1 MSINDATRFDWDR
14 LREAHPPLELDTVT
28 STANLHY
35 TPSGL
40 SGPLLEE
47 YKVAAEAEQKEKD
60 RQRLRDKWS
69 KWCVTEKDIDDMMPE
84 EDIHAAI
91 AEARPDPVN
100 NPSHYNTGGVE
111 AIQAIEA
118 SMSKEAFQGYLK
130 GNCMKYIWRMS
141 YKGKAK
147 EDTLKAQWY
156 LNRLI
161 ETL

>member
-1 MSINDATRFDWDR
+1 MSINDATPDQWDSVSS
-14 LREAHPPLELDTVT
+14 ATGVPT
-28 STANLHY
+28 SAST
-35 TPSGL
+35 
-40 SGPLLEE
+40 EE
-47 YKVAAEAEQKEKD
+47 MLNKYQTMAEEEAEGLWTKVKKRSGE
-60 RQRLRDKWS
+60 RGGFLGPALGLR
-69 KWCVTEKDIDDMMPE
+69 VPIPRTTPE
-84 EDIHAAI
+84 EPTT
-91 AEARPDPVN
+91 EVDPVN

-118 SMSKEAFQGYLK
+118 SMPTEAFQGYLK

>member
-1 MSINDATRFDWDR
+1 MSINDATPSEWDR
-14 LREAHPPLELDTVT
+14 VARSNIPQDMTTLANCSHPDCLPSSVGLEAWAEP
-28 STANLHY
+28 AK
-35 TPSGL
+35 
-40 SGPLLEE
+40 EE
-47 YKVAAEAEQKEKD
+47 SKEEEAKEKD
-60 RQRLRDKWS
+60 RQRVKNLWS
-69 KWCVTEKDIDDMMPE
+69 RWCVTNDDSTVVQ
-84 EDIHAAI
+84 AT
-91 AEARPDPVN
+91 PDPVN

-118 SMSKEAFQGYLK
+118 SMSTEAFQGYLK

>member
-1 MSINDATRFDWDR
+1 MSINDATPSDWNKAAAAVKSPELEERER
-14 LREAHPPLELDTVT
+14 LR
-28 STANLHY
+28 
-35 TPSGL
+35 G
-40 SGPLLEE
+40 
-47 YKVAAEAEQKEKD
+47 
-60 RQRLRDKWS
+60 KWS
-69 KWCVTEKDIDDMMPE
+69 RWCVTEEEITDMMTGTPVVKK
-84 EDIHAAI
+84 EDV
-91 AEARPDPVN
+91 VN
-100 NPSHYNTGGVE
+100 SPSHYNTGGVE

>member
-1 MSINDATRFDWDR
+1 MSINDATPSEWDR
-14 LREAHPPLELDTVT
+14 VARSNISHDMTTEEGRQAAWKELAHVGLEAWAEP
-28 STANLHY
+28 AK
-35 TPSGL
+35 
-40 SGPLLEE
+40 EE
-47 YKVAAEAEQKEKD
+47 SKEEEAKEKD
-60 RQRLRDKWS
+60 RQRVKNLWS
-69 KWCVTEKDIDDMMPE
+69 RWCVTNDDSTVVQ
-84 EDIHAAI
+84 AT
-91 AEARPDPVN
+91 PDPVN

-118 SMSKEAFQGYLK
+118 SMSTEAFQGYLK

-141 YKGKAK
+141 YKGKSK

>member
-1 MSINDATRFDWDR
+1 MSINDATPADWDR
-14 LREAHPPLELDTVT
+14 VRTSTVSQLIEVRKEAVEDAQREASRERIR
-28 STANLHY
+28 N
-35 TPSGL
+35 
-40 SGPLLEE
+40 
-47 YKVAAEAEQKEKD
+47 
-60 RQRLRDKWS
+60 KWS

-118 SMSKEAFQGYLK
+118 SMSTEAFQGYLK

>member
-14 LREAHPPLELDTVT
+14 LRKAHPPLELEVVT
-28 STANLHY
+28 GDALAS
-35 TPSGL
+35 S
-40 SGPLLEE
+40 
-47 YKVAAEAEQKEKD
+47 KQAEQRKKLKEK
-60 RQRLRDKWS
+60 WS
-69 KWCVTEKDIDDMMPE
+69 RWCVSDEEVNDMMPE
-84 EDIHAAI
+84 TIV
-91 AEARPDPVN
+91 EAKPDPVN
-100 NPSHYNTGGVE
+100 SPSHYNTGGVE
-111 AIQAIEA
+111 AIQAIES

>member
-1 MSINDATRFDWDR
+1 MSINDATPADWDR
-14 LREAHPPLELDTVT
+14 VRTSTVSQLIEVPKEAVEDAQREASRERIR
-28 STANLHY
+28 N
-35 TPSGL
+35 
-40 SGPLLEE
+40 
-47 YKVAAEAEQKEKD
+47 
-60 RQRLRDKWS
+60 KWS

-118 SMSKEAFQGYLK
+118 SMSTEAFQGYLK

>member
-1 MSINDATRFDWDR
+1 MLG
-14 LREAHPPLELDTVT
+14 LR
-28 STANLHY
+28 
-35 TPSGL
+35 
-40 SGPLLEE
+40 GPIP
-47 YKVAAEAEQKEKD
+47 
-60 RQRLRDKWS
+60 R
-69 KWCVTEKDIDDMMPE
+69 TTPE
-84 EDIHAAI
+84 EPTP
-91 AEARPDPVN
+91 EVDPVN

-118 SMSKEAFQGYLK
+118 SMSTEAFQGYLK

>member
-1 MSINDATRFDWDR
+1 MSINDATPLDWDR
-14 LREAHPPLELDTVT
+14 LRNAHPPLEVETV
-28 STANLHY
+28 AGDALVF
-35 TPSGL
+35 
-40 SGPLLEE
+40 
-47 YKVAAEAEQKEKD
+47 KQQAEQRKRLKEK
-60 RQRLRDKWS
+60 WS
-69 KWCVTEKDIDDMMPE
+69 RWCVSDEEIDDMMPDTPIRKN
-84 EDIHAAI
+84 EDV
-91 AEARPDPVN
+91 VN
-100 NPSHYNTGGVE
+100 SPSHYNTGGVE

-141 YKGKAK
+141 YKGKDK

>member
-1 MSINDATRFDWDR
+1 MSINDATPLDWDR
-14 LREAHPPLELDTVT
+14 LRTAYPPLEVETV
-28 STANLHY
+28 
-35 TPSGL
+35 SGDAL
-40 SGPLLEE
+40 VL
-47 YKVAAEAEQKEKD
+47 KQQAEQRERLKEK
-60 RQRLRDKWS
+60 WS
-69 KWCVTEKDIDDMMPE
+69 RWCVSSEEINDMMPDTPIKKK
-84 EDIHAAI
+84 EDV
-91 AEARPDPVN
+91 VN
-100 NPSHYNTGGVE
+100 SPSHYNTGGVE

-156 LNRLI
+156 LNRLL

>member
-1 MSINDATRFDWDR
+1 MSINDATPSDW
-14 LREAHPPLELDTVT
+14 
-28 STANLHY
+28 N
-35 TPSGL
+35 
-40 SGPLLEE
+40 
-47 YKVAAEAEQKEKD
+47 KAAEAVKSPELKE
-60 RQRLRDKWS
+60 RERIRGKWS
-69 KWCVTEKDIDDMMPE
+69 RWCVTEEEITDMMPDTPIKKK
-84 EDIHAAI
+84 EDV
-91 AEARPDPVN
+91 VN
-100 NPSHYNTGGVE
+100 SPSHYNTGGVE

>member
-1 MSINDATRFDWDR
+1 MSINTATPSDWDS
-14 LREAHPPLELDTVT
+14 LT
-28 STANLHY
+28 
-35 TPSGL
+35 
-40 SGPLLEE
+40 
-47 YKVAAEAEQKEKD
+47 KAEIVSVKKED
-60 RQRLRDKWS
+60 
-69 KWCVTEKDIDDMMPE
+69 V
-84 EDIHAAI
+84 
-91 AEARPDPVN
+91 VN
-100 NPSHYNTGGVE
+100 SPSHYNTGGVE

>member
-1 MSINDATRFDWDR
+1 MSINDATPSEWDR
-14 LREAHPPLELDTVT
+14 VARSNISHDMTTEEGRQAAWKELAHVGLEAWAEP
-28 STANLHY
+28 AK
-35 TPSGL
+35 
-40 SGPLLEE
+40 EE
-47 YKVAAEAEQKEKD
+47 SKEEEAKEKD
-60 RQRLRDKWS
+60 RQRVKNKWS
-69 KWCVTEKDIDDMMPE
+69 RWCVTNDADAKQ
-84 EDIHAAI
+84 AT
-91 AEARPDPVN
+91 PDPVN

-118 SMSKEAFQGYLK
+118 SMSTEAFQGYLK